1 MKKINNHNLTS
12 EELSTKILTH
22 LEKVSKDDL
31 LNEIEQLLLCLSEKG
46 TDLTK
51 LETYYSQNYS
61 QRYKL

>member
-1 MKKINNHNLTS
+1 MKKINLTS
-12 EELSTKILTH
+12 EEIATKCLTH
-22 LEKVSKDDL
+22 LEKFSKDDL

-61 QRYKL
+61 QRNQL